1 MALFPT
7 CGGRAFFMKE
17 KSMSIAGYVWFD
29 AEFSSLDLEKA
40 VLLQVAAVA
49 TDVHLKPLTDD
60 LGPLEMVIQLDPG
73 VKVSPWVKEHLSGL
87 ITRCS
92 EVSAVSLEE
101 ADARLSEWLQT
112 YFSSCA
118 MPIHERPLLGGNSVH
133 NDWLM
138 VRRHLP
144 KFHGGLNYRLLD
156 VSSFKTVWEAWGEG
170 SSFDKE
176 RLDEL
181 NHYFPGGGINALA
194 PHDALFDI
202 QASIAELAYYR
213 EKLGFDS
220 I

>member
-1 MALFPT
+1 MAIT
-7 CGGRAFFMKE
+7 
-17 KSMSIAGYVWFD
+17 GYVWFD
-29 AEFSSLDLEKA
+29 AEFNSLDLEQA

-49 TDVHLKPLTDD
+49 TDEHLNPFADD
-60 LGPLEMVIQLDPG
+60 LGPLEMAIQLDPG
-73 VKVSPWVKEHLSGL
+73 VEVSPWVKEHLSGL
-87 ITRCS
+87 ITRCGGA
-92 EVSAVSLEE
+92 EAVSLDE
-101 ADARLSEWLQT
+101 ADTLLSGWLQT
-112 YFSSCA
+112 HFGSCSK
-118 MPIHERPLLGGNSVH
+118 PVHERPLLAGNSVH

-144 KFHGGLNYRLLD
+144 NFHRGLHYRLLD
-156 VSSFKTVWEAWGEG
+156 VSSFKTVWKAWGEG

-176 RLDEL
+176 QLDEL
-181 NHYFPGGGINALA
+181 NRYFPGGGIDALA

>member
-1 MALFPT
+1 MALFPG

-17 KSMSIAGYVWFD
+17 KSMAITGYVWFD
-29 AEFSSLDLEKA
+29 AEFSSLELEQA

-49 TDVHLKPLTDD
+49 TDVHLKPLTDS
-60 LGPLEMVIQLDPG
+60 LGPLEMAIQLDPG
-73 VKVSPWVKEHLSGL
+73 VEVSPWVKENLSGL
-87 ITRCS
+87 ITRCG
-92 EVSAVSLEE
+92 EVSAVSLED
-101 ADARLSEWLQT
+101 ADARLMDWLQAH
-112 YFSSCA
+112 FGSCVK
-118 MPIHERPLLGGNSVH
+118 PIHERPLLAGNSVH

-144 KFHGGLNYRLLD
+144 KFHRGLHYRLLD

-176 RLDEL
+176 QLDAL
-181 NHYFPGGGINALA
+181 NRYFPGGGIDALA

>member
-1 MALFPT
+1 MA
-7 CGGRAFFMKE
+7 
-17 KSMSIAGYVWFD
+17 IAGYVWFD
-29 AEFSSLDLEKA
+29 AEFSSLELEEA

-49 TDVHLKPLTDD
+49 TDAQLRPLASD
-60 LGPLEMVIQLDPG
+60 LGPLEMAIQLDSS
-73 VKVSPWVKEHLSGL
+73 VVVSPWVKEHLSGL
-87 ITRCS
+87 IARCG
-92 EVSAVSLEE
+92 EANAVSLSE
-101 ADARLSEWLQT
+101 ADERLSVWLEAH
-112 YFSSCA
+112 FGMISES
-118 MPIHERPLLGGNSVH
+118 IHERPLLAGNSVH

-144 KFHGGLNYRLLD
+144 KFHGGLHYRLLD
-156 VSSFKTVWEAWGEG
+156 VSSFKTVWESWGDT
-170 SSFDKE
+170 SSFNKE

-181 NHYFPGGGINALA
+181 NRYLPGGGLNRLA